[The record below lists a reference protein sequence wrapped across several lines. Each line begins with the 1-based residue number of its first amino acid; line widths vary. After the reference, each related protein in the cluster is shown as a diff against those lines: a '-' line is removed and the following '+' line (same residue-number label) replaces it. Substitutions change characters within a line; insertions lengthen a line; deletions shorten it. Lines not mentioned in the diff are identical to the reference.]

1 MAPTHTLGE
10 KNRGSIMETIII
22 SPTIGT
28 PIITI
33 TEVFHGYDK
42 NIGFED
48 PQQHKFNSTLG
59 KSHRCIKVV

>member
-1 MAPTHTLGE
+1 MALTHTLGS
-10 KNRGSIMETIII
+10 KNRSNIMETIII
-22 SPTIGT
+22 NPTIGI

-33 TEVFHGYDK
+33 TEVFHGTDK

-59 KSHRCIKVV
+59 K